1 MRNYAILGAVAA
13 GGRGANNTFRLQIAI
28 SQKLLQRCTW
38 NFEML

>member
-13 GGRGANNTFRLQIAI
+13 GGRANTTFQLQIAI
-28 SQKLLQRCTW
+28 SQKLLHRFTW

>member
-13 GGRGANNTFRLQIAI
+13 GGGANTFRLQIAI
-28 SQKLLQRCTW
+28 SQKLLRRFTW

>member
-13 GGRGANNTFRLQIAI
+13 GDGANNTFRLQIPI
-28 SQKLLQRCTW
+28 SQKLLHQFTW